1 MRGAMM
7 ELLLFVSQ
15 AFAPCREA
23 ERVWQTV
30 AAETGCAL
38 TVVDINSAE
47 GHDLAERLR
56 VTVVPAVAM
65 EGRLLAIGVQS
76 AEEARGLVGT
86 GKR

>member
-1 MRGAMM
+1 M

-15 AFAPCREA
+15 AFTPCRDA

-30 AAETGCAL
+30 AEESGCAL
-38 TVVDINSAE
+38 TVVDVNSAE

-65 EGRLLAIGVQS
+65 AGRLLAIGVQS
-76 AEEARGLVGT
+76 AEEARGLVAE
-86 GKR
+86 RRP